1 MPWLFLAVTVVGA
14 CFTFNAYLPAR
25 VRGNLTGPSFLAGW
39 LTSELSGHHFAWQLI
54 ATVFFVSAGALDAW
68 PGWLGLGITL
78 ASWVGLFGLAMNS
91 RQAAPTIDVALQ
103 DGLGENYAGEIGPS
117 VAEAMARPLRGG
129 RRLVPFMLFDP
140 EVRRHADIAFAP
152 EHGFRGLLDV
162 YTPRNAVQGAP
173 VLFQIHGGAWV
184 MGQKRQQALPLMM
197 QLARAGWI
205 CVSTNY
211 RLSPRATWPDQI
223 VDVKRA
229 LAWVRNHVG
238 EYGGDPDF
246 IVATGGS
253 AGGHL
258 AALVG
263 LTGNDPEWQP
273 GFEGEDTRVQAC
285 VPFYG
290 VYDFTDAHKRQLHGG
305 LGRFLEKHVMKTSL
319 ETHYKDWERA
329 SPLHR
334 IHPDAPPFFIIQG
347 THDSLTPVEE
357 ARLFYQRMLATSRQ
371 PVCYAELPGA
381 QHAFETFHSL
391 RTTHVV
397 GGVERFVGWVWSRE
411 LQRRAEDATTDDSTD
426 NSTNKS
432 TNNGESTGR
441 VH

>member
-1 MPWLFLAVTVVGA
+1 MPWVFLIVTVVGA

-25 VRGNLTGPSFLAGW
+25 VRGSLAAPSFLAGW
-39 LTSELSGHHFAWQLI
+39 LTSELSSHHFAWQVI
-54 ATVFFVSAGALDAW
+54 ATVFFVSSGALEDW

-78 ASWVGLFGLAMNS
+78 ASWVGLFGLAVNS
-91 RQAAPTIDVALQ
+91 RQAAPAIDLALA
-103 DGLGENYAGEIGPS
+103 DGLGESYRDEIEPK
-117 VAEAMARPLRGG
+117 VAEAMERPLQQG
-129 RRLVPFMLFDP
+129 RRLVPFMLFDG
-140 EVRRHADIAFAP
+140 EVRRHANISFAP

-162 YTPRNAVQGAP
+162 YVPKTGAQGAP

-184 MGQKRQQALPLMM
+184 IGQKRQQALPLML
-197 QLARAGWI
+197 QLARAGWV
-205 CVSTNY
+205 CVSINY
-211 RLSPRATWPDQI
+211 RLSPKATWPDHI

-229 LAWVRNHVG
+229 LAWVRNHIS
-238 EYGGDPDF
+238 EYGGDPEF

-258 AALVG
+258 ASLVG
-263 LTGNDPEWQP
+263 LTGNDSEWQP
-273 GFEGEDTRVQAC
+273 GFEAEDTRVQAC

-290 VYDFTDAHKRQLHGG
+290 VYDFTNTYGRQLHNG
-305 LGRFLEKHVMKTSL
+305 LIEFLEKNVMKTSL
-319 ETHYKDWERA
+319 ADHHKDWEKA

-334 IHPDAPPFFIIQG
+334 IHPDAPPFFILQG

-357 ARLFYQRMLATSRQ
+357 ARLFYRRLHETSKQ

-397 GGVERFVGWVWSRE
+397 RGVERFLGWAWSRE
-411 LQRRAEDATTDDSTD
+411 LQRRATGST
-426 NSTNKS
+426 
-432 TNNGESTGR
+432 
-441 VH
+441 